1 VTIPRGLA
9 LGRLCELAGV
19 DRASQSS
26 EGLATTVAGV
36 THDSRRVSAGDLF
49 VAISGEQHDG
59 AVFAPDAI
67 ASGAGAV
74 VSESTAPAD
83 CTVPWIQ
90 VADARVA
97 LAHLAASLQGD
108 PSHELMVVGV
118 TGTNGKTTTTYLI
131 EAMLEHAGMRCGR
144 MGSITYRV
152 GDKEHVAPHTTPE
165 ASELQVMLRAMVD
178 AGSQACVL
186 EVSSHALALH
196 RTDRIRFAAG
206 VFSNLTRDHLDFHG
220 DMSRYFAAKKRL
232 FDGLDETAPA
242 VVNVDDEYGRQLA
255 SQVKR
260 PMTYRLDGPA
270 DIRPDRVRL
279 TADGIELDTIT
290 PRGRLHLRSP
300 LLGRA
305 NAYNLLA
312 AAATGAALSLPFES
326 IEDGLASVDRVPGRM
341 DVVSQLGDDVTVLV
355 DFAHTDDALKGLLAA
370 ARPLTRSRLVTVFG
384 CGGDRDRTKRPLM
397 GTVASRLSDQVIVTS
412 DNPRSEDAAD
422 IAQDIE
428 AGLRGGEAEWSTVL
442 DREEAITRAIREA
455 HAGDLVV
462 VAGKGHEQHQVTGS
476 RVVPFDD
483 ARVARQAL
491 AGRRSASRV
500 G

>member
-1 VTIPRGLA
+1 
-9 LGRLCELAGV
+9 
-19 DRASQSS
+19 
-26 EGLATTVAGV
+26 
-36 THDSRRVSAGDLF
+36 
-49 VAISGEQHDG
+49 
-59 AVFAPDAI
+59 
-67 ASGAGAV
+67 
-74 VSESTAPAD
+74 
-83 CTVPWIQ
+83 
-90 VADARVA
+90 
-97 LAHLAASLQGD
+97 
-108 PSHELMVVGV
+108 
-118 TGTNGKTTTTYLI
+118 
-131 EAMLEHAGMRCGR
+131 MLEHAGMRCGR
-144 MGSITYRV
+144 VGSITYRV

-165 ASELQVMLRAMVD
+165 ASELQVMLRTMVD

-370 ARPLTRSRLVTVFG
+370 ARPLTRGRLVTVFG